1 YIDIIPKSL
10 VQTAFYFN
18 WLLLL
23 FNLLPIYPLDGG
35 KLLFYIL
42 SLFLPY
48 KKAHQYTYRFSL
60 LSCILL
66 VLFLF
71 FNPFT
76 LTAVLL
82 LLFLM
87 GENYQQWR
95 QHPYIFMRF
104 LLQRMKMLE
113 LQVLLVDQSYILL
126 DLFSFFK
133 RTREPELKAQ

>member
-1 YIDIIPKSL
+1 IIPTSL

-71 FNPFT
+71 FNSFT
-76 LTAVLL
+76 LIAVLL
-82 LLFLM
+82 LLFLYYLYFS
-87 GENYQQWR
+87 NIKKLISI
-95 QHPYIFMRF
+95 HICFHF
-104 LLQRMKMLE
+104 LHAYCLFYFCFL
-113 LQVLLVDQSYILL
+113 ILL
-126 DLFSFFK
+126 H
-133 RTREPELKAQ
+133 